1 MIHGLTNHLWLSTLF
16 AAAEGLLTVA
26 FHKNRA
32 GNPVLALV
40 DRVGQIPGAVFVAL
54 TLATHLEW
62 ATTAKRIAAP
72 AISSAVTQITN
83 HFRMARA

>member
-32 GNPVLALV
+32 AIRYWLWWIASAKSLV
-40 DRVGQIPGAVFVAL
+40 PFSL
-54 TLATHLEW
+54 L
-62 ATTAKRIAAP
+62 
-72 AISSAVTQITN
+72 
-83 HFRMARA
+83 